1 MISED
6 AKQVIGML
14 ENKKTIMV
22 AQIAPAVRVSIGEEF
37 GYKQG
42 AEVTEK
48 LISALKKAG
57 FDYVFD
63 TSFGAD
69 IVTLEEAY
77 ELDLRLKNNGPF
89 PLMTSCCIGW
99 RNHGMKFYPQKL
111 KKLSTCMAPQITLGA
126 LINSYLLQY
135 LKLKNK
141 KVNNDKQVGVVSIM
155 PCILKKQ
162 EAKQEATIGLEEV
175 NFVLT
180 TKECADLLKYKK
192 IDLKK
197 CKKQEFDKYLGH
209 ATQAGKKFGATG
221 GVLEAVINTYA
232 VMKGDKIRISIDNNE
247 SINEYTV
254 KIKGKELN
262 IAKVWTLPNL
272 DNLLKKAEKENKI
285 YHLIE
290 VMACPYGC
298 VGGPGQPIPISNEK
312 NKKRA
317 NALRKYAKKE
327 KMKTPYDN
335 KDIRKIYNLY
345 LDKIGTE
352 KTKELLHMGFI
363 QSKIKNN
370 LEKINSV

>member
-6 AKQVIGML
+6 SKKVLDML
-14 ENKKTIMV
+14 ENKKAVMV

-37 GYKQG
+37 GYKPG
-42 AEVTEK
+42 KEITEK
-48 LISALKKAG
+48 LISALRELG

-63 TSFGAD
+63 TCFGAD
-69 IVTLEEAY
+69 IVTLEEAF

-99 RNHGMKFYPQKL
+99 RNHGMKFYPEKL

-126 LINSYLLQY
+126 LINSYLLKY
-135 LKLKNK
+135 LKVKT
-141 KVNNDKQVGVVSIM
+141 DKQVGVVSIM

-162 EAKQEATIGLEEV
+162 EAKQEASIGLEEV

-180 TKECADLLKYKK
+180 TKECADLLKYKN

-197 CKKQEFDKYLGH
+197 CKKQDFDKYLGH

-221 GVLEAVINTYA
+221 GVLEAVINTYST
-232 VMKGDKIRISIDNNE
+232 MKGDKTRITIDDNE
-247 SINEYTV
+247 PINEYKV
-254 KIKGKELN
+254 KINGKELN

-272 DNLLKKAEKENKI
+272 DKLLKKAEKENKV

-298 VGGPGQPIPISNEK
+298 IGGPGQPIPANDEK

-317 NALRKYAKKE
+317 QALRKYAKKE

-363 QSKIKNN
+363 NTKIKNN
-370 LEKINSV
+370 LKTNKKPKV

>member
-1 MISED
+1 MISKD
-6 AKQVIGML
+6 SKQVLGML

-22 AQIAPAVRVSIGEEF
+22 AQIAPAVRVSMGEEF
-37 GYKQG
+37 GYNLG
-42 AEVTEK
+42 TEITEK
-48 LISALKKAG
+48 LISALKQLG

-63 TSFGAD
+63 TCFGAD
-69 IVTLEEAY
+69 VVTLEEAY
-77 ELDLRLKNNGPF
+77 ELDLRIKNNGPF

-99 RNHGMKFYPQKL
+99 RNHGLQFYPQKL

-126 LINSYLLQY
+126 LINSYLLKY
-135 LKLKNK
+135 LKVKDDK
-141 KVNNDKQVGVVSIM
+141 KVGVVSIM

-180 TKECADLLKYKK
+180 TKECADLLKYKN

-197 CKKQEFDKYLGH
+197 CGKTDFDKYLGH

-232 VMKGDKIRISIDNNE
+232 AMKGDKTRITIDDDKPL
-247 SINEYTV
+247 NEYSV
-254 KIKGKELN
+254 NIDGKKLN
-262 IAKVWTLPNL
+262 IAKVWGLQNL
-272 DNLLKKAEKENKI
+272 DKIIEQIKCEKKEI
-285 YHLIE
+285 HLIE
-290 VMACPYGC
+290 VMACPFGC
-298 VGGPGQPIPISNEK
+298 VGGPGQPTPVNNEK

-317 NALRKYAKKE
+317 NALRKYAKQE
-327 KMKTPYDN
+327 NMETPYDN

-363 QSKIKNN
+363 HSKIKNN
-370 LEKINSV
+370 LKR

>member
-6 AKQVIGML
+6 AKQVISML

-141 KVNNDKQVGVVSIM
+141 KVDNDKQVGVVSIM

-232 VMKGDKIRISIDNNE
+232 VMKGDKTRISIDDNE
-247 SINEYTV
+247 PINEYSI
-254 KIKGKELN
+254 KINGQELN

>member
-6 AKQVIGML
+6 SKKVLEMI
-14 ENKKTIMV
+14 ENKKTVMV
-22 AQIAPAVRVSIGEEF
+22 AQIAPAVRVAIGEEF
-37 GYKQG
+37 GYKPG
-42 AEVTEK
+42 KEITEK
-48 LISALKKAG
+48 LISALKQLG

-63 TSFGAD
+63 TCFGAD

-77 ELDLRLKNNGPF
+77 ELDLRIKNNGPF

-99 RNHGMKFYPQKL
+99 RNHGLRFYPQKL

-126 LINSYLLQY
+126 LINSYLLKY
-135 LKLKNK
+135 LKLKS
-141 KVNNDKQVGVVSIM
+141 DKQVGVVSIM

-162 EAKQEATIGLEEV
+162 EAKQEASIGLEEV

-180 TKECADLLKYKK
+180 TKECADLLKHKK

-232 VMKGDKIRISIDNNE
+232 NMKGDKTRIIIDDNDPLHE
-247 SINEYTV
+247 YIIN
-254 KIKGKELN
+254 IGGKQLT

-272 DNLLKKAEKENKI
+272 DKLLKEIENGKKEI
-285 YHLIE
+285 HLIE
-290 VMACPYGC
+290 VMACPFGC
-298 VGGPGQPIPISNEK
+298 VGGPGQPTPVNNEK

-327 KMKTPYDN
+327 KMKNPYDN

-352 KTKELLHMGFI
+352 KTKELLHMGFLH
-363 QSKIKNN
+363 SKIKNN
-370 LEKINSV
+370 LSKNNNRIIE